1 MNEIRPMRQRNTKYR
16 AFLRDRRGF
25 AAVELALIAPLLLV
39 IYFGV
44 ADLSDW
50 YMKHRRL
57 VVAGSTIADLVTQ
70 NPGQITG
77 QEIDNF
83 WTGIGRIIEP
93 MPIDSLILTL
103 RDYRKEG
110 GSSKRQWV
118 YPAAPSGSGTPPRCG
133 DERNAQQL
141 LDLASNEMTDA
152 NDILIAEICTTIEP
166 MVLQVFGFEP
176 VPMRYHISMRPRL
189 GKTLDCTAGCS

>member
-1 MNEIRPMRQRNTKYR
+1 MTGIKTRYKE
-16 AFLRDRRGF
+16 FLRDRRGF
-25 AAVELALIAPLLLV
+25 AAIELAFIAPVLLL

-70 NPGQITG
+70 NPGQVTG
-77 QEIDNF
+77 QEINNF
-83 WTGIGRIIEP
+83 WTGIGLIIEP
-93 MPIDSLILTL
+93 MPLDSLVLTI

-118 YPAAPSGSGTPPRCG
+118 YPAAPSSSSTPPPPRCG

-152 NDILIAEICTTIEP
+152 NDILIAEVCTTIEP

-176 VPMRYHISMRPRL
+176 VPMRYYISMRPRL